1 MSSYRG
7 AGVQLRPARPRR
19 PFGVALFAFFG
30 VLGSLLGLLLA
41 VAGLWALMRVSVE
54 PSRQFAIYSLA
65 AVGALLA
72 LWINWGFW
80 ELLKWAWWANL
91 LLTLAGAA
99 LCGLALRSAAALG
112 EALGRVLP
120 QLGQRANPSAVALIG
135 IVVLLA
141 YHLIVA
147 AYIASTHALF
157 GVGTPDE
164 RPIWEK
170 VQRR

>member
-7 AGVQLRPARPRR
+7 VTMQRRPARPPR
-19 PFGVALFAFFG
+19 PLGVTVFGFFG
-30 VLGSLLGLLLA
+30 VLGSLAGVLLA

-54 PSRQFAIYSLA
+54 PSRQFAIYSGGVIA
-65 AVGALLA
+65 ALLA

-91 LLTLAGAA
+91 LLTLCGAA
-99 LCGLALRSAAALG
+99 LCGLALRSVPALG
-112 EALGRVLP
+112 DTLGRLLP
-120 QLGQRANPSAVALIG
+120 QLAQRINPAAVVLFGLIA
-135 IVVLLA
+135 LLA

-147 AYIASTHALF
+147 AYIVSAHALF

-170 VQRR
+170 MQRR